1 MKTMKIPRRVIEGPH
16 QKQDGNAVFNSS
28 LNNRRIAGL
37 AMVAIVLM
45 LSLTVTYSRPV
56 AGDGTDRYEELW
68 ITQQAAG
75 RISILHPYSVLAGSP
90 VETISL
96 PAGAHPHIT
105 TFSPDSRFAYV
116 SDMGNGTLY
125 VIRAD
130 DRQIVGALHLAPTL
144 VHQAKPSPDGTI
156 VLVSQIAN
164 QTLFRI
170 AANEASQTWTA
181 SGSLK
186 LTSTG
191 KAPICTVFRN
201 DGLRAYV
208 SLLPSGIAVVD
219 VPTMTL
225 LGTIPTDGFIACG
238 MIKSHDG
245 NTVFIA
251 SSGSGGH
258 LYLLDTTSDTLI
270 DTGHTL
276 GAGSWHSFN
285 ISPNERVGYGT
296 SPGVDQLQIIDLQQG
311 TATPFFL
318 DPTPGTGNDQPDAIA
333 VQGNNVY
340 VTLRMSGKLAVIDA
354 QQLTVSYIDLA
365 PPSTSVNPA
374 NCMGCA
380 LHGVTV
386 RPEPDLTGTNIG
398 LSSPSPAS
406 LAFALAAKRNSHIH
420 IIGISKA
427 TQGTAEPIDF
437 LLHCGL

>member
-1 MKTMKIPRRVIEGPH
+1 MKIPIRTTEAQHHEQNRTTVS
-16 QKQDGNAVFNSS
+16 DSFLST
-28 LNNRRIAGL
+28 RRIPAL
-37 AMVAIVLM
+37 IMVAVILM
-45 LSLTVTYSRPV
+45 LSLTTIYSHSV
-56 AGDGTDRYEELW
+56 SADLTSSYGELW
-68 ITQQAAG
+68 VTQQAAG
-75 RISILHPYSVLAGSP
+75 RISILHPQSVLAGSA

-105 TFSPDSRFAYV
+105 TFSPDSKFAYV

-130 DRQIVGALHLAPTL
+130 DREIVGALHLAPTL

-156 VLVSQIAN
+156 VLVAQIAN

-170 AANEASQTWTA
+170 AADEASQTWTL

-186 LTSTG
+186 LTSIG

-251 SSGSGGH
+251 SGGSGGH

-296 SPGVDQLQIIDLQQG
+296 SPGVDQLQIIDLQAG
-311 TATPFFL
+311 TATPFVL
-318 DPTPGTGNDQPDAIA
+318 DPTPGVGNDQPDAVA
-333 VQGNNVY
+333 VQGTNVY

-354 QQLTVSYIDLA
+354 QKLTVSYIDLA
-365 PPSTSVNPA
+365 PPSISVNPA

-386 RPEPDLTGTNIG
+386 RPEPDLTGTNT
-398 LSSPSPAS
+398 SPSSSSQTS
-406 LAFALAAKRNSHIH
+406 LTSALAAKRNNHTH
-420 IIGISKA
+420 IIGISKL
-427 TQGTAEPIDF
+427 TQSTAGPIDLF
-437 LLHCGL
+437 LHCGL

>member
-1 MKTMKIPRRVIEGPH
+1 
-16 QKQDGNAVFNSS
+16 
-28 LNNRRIAGL
+28 
-37 AMVAIVLM
+37 MVAIVLM
-45 LSLTVTYSRPV
+45 ISLTVTYSRPV
-56 AGDGTDRYEELW
+56 AGDGTDQYGEVW

-75 RISILHPYSVLAGSP
+75 RISILHPHSVLAGSP

-105 TFSPDSRFAYV
+105 TFSPDSKFAYV

-130 DRQIVGALHLAPTL
+130 DREIVGALHLAPTL

-156 VLVSQIAN
+156 VLVAQIAN
-164 QTLFRI
+164 QTLFKI
-170 AANEASQTWTA
+170 AANEASQTWTV

-186 LTSTG
+186 LTSIG

-201 DGLRAYV
+201 DGHRAYV
-208 SLLPSGIAVVD
+208 SLLPSGIAIVD

-225 LGTIPTDGFIACG
+225 LRTIPTDGFIACG

-245 NTVFIA
+245 NTIFVA
-251 SSGSGGH
+251 YSGSGGH
-258 LYLLDTTSDTLI
+258 LYLLDTTTDTLI

-296 SPGVDQLQIIDLQQG
+296 SPGVDRLQIIDLQAG

-318 DPTPGTGNDQPDAIA
+318 DPTPGVGNDQPDAVA
-333 VQGNNVY
+333 VQGTNVY

-365 PPSTSVNPA
+365 PPSSSVNPA

-386 RPEPDLTGTNIG
+386 RPEPDLTGTNT
-398 LSSPSPAS
+398 SPSTSSQTS
-406 LAFALAAKRNSHIH
+406 LTSALAAKRNNHIH
-420 IIGISKA
+420 IIGISKP
-427 TQGTAEPIDF
+427 TQSTAGPIDLF
-437 LLHCGL
+437 LHCGL